1 MRTQD
6 VPKNL
11 QIPLFLHTTL
21 GPDYYAYT
29 PAEAHSDEPYMQY
42 GKFVEARF
50 HELEHE
56 SKIRLLKTH
65 SYTSERRDC
74 EADKERQ
81 KNGEKRRPIRKEQEK
96 RERKPPPYHLK
107 GGAGLEHFDGKAENR
122 SSATTLSRGAKR
134 KYTTE
139 KEKTK
144 SHTVPC
150 HSRSSQNTQIAPGS
164 ERGGSAGRERK
175 KHETTT
181 VLSHL

>member
-122 SSATTLSRGAKR
+122 SSATTLSRATKR
-134 KYTTE
+134 NYTTE
-139 KEKTK
+139 KRNKK
-144 SHTVPC
+144 SHSPVPQSEQPKYLDR
-150 HSRSSQNTQIAPGS
+150 SRPC
-164 ERGGSAGRERK
+164 GGARSAGRKRK
-175 KHETTT
+175 GNEKPT
-181 VLSHL
+181 VLCHS